1 MDSAQNATYKE
12 KRACTAKFDNV
23 EMYLFRKGQ
32 ESLGSILMW
41 EERETEKILT
51 SSVVKRH
58 GKRKRDIDD
67 AFT

>member
-23 EMYLFRKGQ
+23 ELYLFKKGQ
-32 ESLGSILMW
+32 ASLVSVMKW
-41 EERETEKILT
+41 EERETEKIVT

-58 GKRKRDIDD
+58 GKRKRGADD
-67 AFT
+67 F